1 MATATLSTVQ
11 LAPGQAAWRRFRRHR
26 LALAGA
32 VIILVL
38 VLGAAFG
45 PYLLPFDDTY
55 IDIMKR
61 FAPPLSG
68 AHILGTD
75 ELGRDVLARLMM
87 GGRVSLSIG
96 IVAMVIAMAVGIAVG
111 AFAGFYGGVVGAV
124 LMRLVD
130 AVLCFP
136 TIFLLL
142 ALAALTEPGLV
153 TTTVLIA
160 ATAWMAVARVVEA
173 QVRSLREREFA
184 VAALA
189 FGSSNLRIM
198 FRELVPN
205 AIAPIVVAATLNVAK
220 AILLE
225 SYVSYLGYGIQPPA
239 ASWGNMLNNAQIYL
253 TSAPWLAIA
262 PGLAITLAVTSF
274 NFLGDGLRDA
284 LDPRVDAAPQPQ
296 RLPDKRDFARI
307 APHLAA
313 PAPVAARLLAGDD
326 TLLDERDID
335 AALSE
340 LERGGGTD
348 DAAADDRDGGSGW
361 KIGVG
366 GDRDG
371 KRHAPDI
378 ANEPART
385 MIRPRESAGLD
396 SLLRADYPRLK

>member
-1 MATATLSTVQ
+1 MSIAALQ
-11 LAPGQAAWRRFRRHR
+11 IAHPAPAHAAWLRFRRHR

-32 VIILVL
+32 ITILTMA
-38 VLGAAFG
+38 LGSAFG
-45 PYLLPFDDTY
+45 PYLLPFDNTH
-55 IDIMKR
+55 IDILNR
-61 FAPPLSG
+61 FTPPLSG

-96 IVAMVIAMAVGIAVG
+96 VIAMVIAMVVGIVVG
-111 AFAGFYGGVVGAV
+111 AFAGFYGGVVGAL

-130 AVLCFP
+130 ALLCFP

-142 ALAALTEPGLV
+142 ALAALTDPDLV

-160 ATAWMAVARVVEA
+160 ATGWMGVARVVEA

-184 VAALA
+184 IAAVA

-205 AIAPIVVAATLNVAK
+205 AIAPIVVAATLNVAR

-284 LDPRVDAAPQPQ
+284 LDPRMNIP
-296 RLPDKRDFARI
+296 
-307 APHLAA
+307 
-313 PAPVAARLLAGDD
+313 
-326 TLLDERDID
+326 
-335 AALSE
+335 
-340 LERGGGTD
+340 
-348 DAAADDRDGGSGW
+348 
-361 KIGVG
+361 
-366 GDRDG
+366 
-371 KRHAPDI
+371 
-378 ANEPART
+378 
-385 MIRPRESAGLD
+385 
-396 SLLRADYPRLK
+396 

>member
-1 MATATLSTVQ
+1 MPSSIRASGWAEAMATAVLSTAQ
-11 LAPGQAAWRRFRRHR
+11 PTPSQGAWQRFCRHR

-38 VLGAAFG
+38 VLGSAFG

-75 ELGRDVLARLMM
+75 VLARLMM
-87 GGRVSLSIG
+87 DARVSLSIG
-96 IVAMVIAMAVGIAVG
+96 FIAMVIAMVVGIVVG

-142 ALAALTEPGLV
+142 ALAALTEPGFV

-160 ATAWMAVARVVEA
+160 TTAWMWVARVVEA

-205 AIAPIVVAATLNVAK
+205 AVAPIMVAATLNVAK

-225 SYVSYLGYGIQPPA
+225 SYLSYLGYGIQPPA
-239 ASWGNMLNNAQIYL
+239 ASLGNMLNNAQIYL

-262 PGLAITLAVTSF
+262 PGLVITLAVTSF

-284 LDPRVDAAPQPQ
+284 LDPRMNIP
-296 RLPDKRDFARI
+296 
-307 APHLAA
+307 
-313 PAPVAARLLAGDD
+313 
-326 TLLDERDID
+326 
-335 AALSE
+335 
-340 LERGGGTD
+340 
-348 DAAADDRDGGSGW
+348 
-361 KIGVG
+361 
-366 GDRDG
+366 
-371 KRHAPDI
+371 
-378 ANEPART
+378 
-385 MIRPRESAGLD
+385 
-396 SLLRADYPRLK
+396 

>member
-1 MATATLSTVQ
+1 MKVPLTLLAMIATAAFLGPMVMR
-11 LAPGQAAWRRFRRHR
+11 AALGGEAVDIDLLNR
-26 LALAGA
+26 LA
-32 VIILVL
+32 
-38 VLGAAFG
+38 G
-45 PYLLPFDDTY
+45 PSALHP
-55 IDIMKR
+55 
-61 FAPPLSG
+61 
-68 AHILGTD
+68 LGTD

-96 IVAMVIAMAVGIAVG
+96 IVAMVIAMAVGIVVG

-160 ATAWMAVARVVEA
+160 ATAWMGVARVVEA

-205 AIAPIVVAATLNVAK
+205 AMAPIVVAATLNVAK

-262 PGLAITLAVTSF
+262 PGIAITLAVTTF

-284 LDPRVDAAPQPQ
+284 LDPRMTIP
-296 RLPDKRDFARI
+296 
-307 APHLAA
+307 
-313 PAPVAARLLAGDD
+313 
-326 TLLDERDID
+326 
-335 AALSE
+335 
-340 LERGGGTD
+340 
-348 DAAADDRDGGSGW
+348 
-361 KIGVG
+361 
-366 GDRDG
+366 
-371 KRHAPDI
+371 
-378 ANEPART
+378 
-385 MIRPRESAGLD
+385 
-396 SLLRADYPRLK
+396 

>member
-1 MATATLSTVQ
+1 MTSAALSTVQ
-11 LAPGQAAWRRFRRHR
+11 LAPGQAAWQRFRRHR
-26 LALAGA
+26 LALSGA
-32 VIILVL
+32 LIILVL
-38 VLGAAFG
+38 VLGSAFG

-61 FAPPLSG
+61 FAPPFSG
-68 AHILGTD
+68 GHILGTD

-87 GGRVSLSIG
+87 GARISLSIG
-96 IVAMVIAMAVGIAVG
+96 FVAMVIAMAVGIAVG

-130 AVLCFP
+130 AMLCFP

-142 ALAALTEPGLV
+142 ALAALIEPGYV

-160 ATAWMAVARVVEA
+160 ATAWMWVARVVEA

-205 AIAPIVVAATLNVAK
+205 AVAPIVVAATLNVAK
-220 AILLE
+220 SILLE
-225 SYVSYLGYGIQPPA
+225 SYLSYLGYGIQPPA
-239 ASWGNMLNNAQIYL
+239 ASLGNMLNNAQIYL

-284 LDPRVDAAPQPQ
+284 LDPRMNIP
-296 RLPDKRDFARI
+296 
-307 APHLAA
+307 
-313 PAPVAARLLAGDD
+313 
-326 TLLDERDID
+326 
-335 AALSE
+335 
-340 LERGGGTD
+340 
-348 DAAADDRDGGSGW
+348 
-361 KIGVG
+361 
-366 GDRDG
+366 
-371 KRHAPDI
+371 
-378 ANEPART
+378 
-385 MIRPRESAGLD
+385 
-396 SLLRADYPRLK
+396 